1 MVQKRAIIP
10 TERIERRILL
20 IRGQKMILDADLA
33 VLYGVPT
40 KVLNQAVKRNRR
52 RFPADF
58 MFQLTAFEKTEVVTN
73 CDHLAR
79 LKFSSVRPHAFTEH
93 GAIMAATVLNTRR
106 TIEVSV
112 YVVRVFVKLR
122 EMLAN
127 HRTLAVKLNEL
138 ERHVGSHDHHIQS
151 LLDAI
156 RQLMEPP
163 PAASKRKK
171 IGYLAEFEGK

>member
-1 MVQKRAIIP
+1 MARKKSIIP

-20 IRGQKMILDADLA
+20 TRGLKVVLDSDLA
-33 VLYGVPT
+33 SLYGVST
-40 KVLNQAVKRNRR
+40 KN
-52 RFPADF
+52 
-58 MFQLTAFEKTEVVTN
+58 EKSEVVAN
-73 CDHLAR
+73 CDHLQR

-93 GAIMAATVLNTRR
+93 GAVMAATVLNTNRA
-106 TIEVSV
+106 IEVSV

-122 EMLAN
+122 ELLAN
-127 HRTLAVKLNEL
+127 HRTLASKLNEL
-138 ERHVGSHDHHIQS
+138 ERHVGDHDHHIQS

-171 IGYLAEFEGK
+171 IGYLTEFERT

>member
-1 MVQKRAIIP
+1 MAPKKAIIP

-20 IRGQKMILDADLA
+20 IRGQRVVLDSDLA
-33 VLYGVPT
+33 NLYGVST
-40 KVLNQAVKRNRR
+40 KRLNEQVKRNKK
-52 RFPADF
+52 RFPGDF
-58 MFQLTAFEKTEVVTN
+58 MFQITKSEKSEVVAK
-73 CDHLAR
+73 CDHLRR

-93 GAIMAATVLNTRR
+93 GTIMAATVLNTQRA
-106 TIEVSV
+106 IEVSV

-127 HRTLAVKLNEL
+127 HRTMASKLSEL
-138 ERHVGSHDHHIQS
+138 ERRIGNHDHQIQS

-171 IGYLAEFEGK
+171 IGYLTEFEGT